1 MAGSE
6 CRSATGAKTHDEHGR
21 RVADMFGRIA
31 GWYDFLNH
39 ALSAGQDI
47 YWRYRLAR
55 AARPEPGQTVLDLA
69 AGTMDVSVELLRQ
82 YPECRVAAL
91 DFSLPML
98 ERGKAK
104 KLVDGREGRIFP
116 VQADGRAL
124 PLPDQSMGAATIA
137 FGIRNILPR
146 QDAYRELLRVL
157 KPGAR
162 LCILEFGT
170 GSRRVWKGLYNF
182 YLDTL
187 LPFIGDRISGDPGAY
202 RYLAE
207 TIKTFPDERSLA
219 RELADAGF
227 ARVYHVPMMSGIVY
241 LHVAEKPA
249 QGASVPKEVVVPEE
263 PAVQK
268 EAAPKKTAPEK
279 AAKAASAQVI
289 APAKTDAEPKK
300 AVSTAKTSKKLPESK
315 GKSVTKKKAAPKK
328 AVKKGSKKTG
338 TARTSGRKD
347 G

>member
-1 MAGSE
+1 MSGSE

-187 LPFIGDRISGDPGAY
+187 LPFVGDRISGDPGAY

-249 QGASVPKEVVVPEE
+249 EGAVAP
-263 PAVQK
+263 K
-268 EAAPKKTAPEK
+268 EAAPKNAAQKK
-279 AAKAASAQVI
+279 AAKAAPAQVI
-289 APAKTDAEPKK
+289 APDKADAEPKK
-300 AVSTAKTSKKLPESK
+300 AVSTAKASKKQPESK

-338 TARTSGRKD
+338 KARTSGRKD

>member
-1 MAGSE
+1 MGGQ
-6 CRSATGAKTHDEHGR
+6 CRSATGASTPDEHGR
-21 RVADMFGRIA
+21 RVAAMFGRIA

-55 AARPEPGQTVLDLA
+55 AARPQPGETVLDLA
-69 AGTMDVSVELLRQ
+69 AGTMDVSVELARQ
-82 YPECRVAAL
+82 YPACRVAAL
-91 DFSLPML
+91 DFALPML
-98 ERGKAK
+98 ERGKAR
-104 KLVDGREGRIFP
+104 KLKDGLESRIFP
-116 VQADGRAL
+116 VQADGRSL
-124 PLPDQSMGAATIA
+124 PLPDASMGAATIA

-146 QDAYRELLRVL
+146 EDAYREFFRVL
-157 KPGAR
+157 RPGAR

-207 TIKTFPDERSLA
+207 TIKSFPGERALA
-219 RELADAGF
+219 RELTDAGF

-249 QGASVPKEVVVPEE
+249 
-263 PAVQK
+263 
-268 EAAPKKTAPEK
+268 EAAPTPPAANTAATKGRAPQK
-279 AAKAASAQVI
+279 AAA
-289 APAKTDAEPKK
+289 
-300 AVSTAKTSKKLPESK
+300 
-315 GKSVTKKKAAPKK
+315 
-328 AVKKGSKKTG
+328 KKTG
-338 TARTSGRKD
+338 SAKPGGRKPRKTASRA
-347 G
+347 GSPGTSK